1 MNISLR
7 FTYLF
12 RVYKEIFDN
21 LFFATYQ
28 IRVLSATS
36 FFPRSI
42 WLIFYSLDPDPR
54 SQNVADPRD
63 PDPDP
68 KHCPWVCIRWR

>member
-28 IRVLSATS
+28 IWVLSATS
-36 FFPRSI
+36 FF
-42 WLIFYSLDPDPR
+42 LTVFG
-54 SQNVADPRD
+54 
-63 PDPDP
+63 
-68 KHCPWVCIRWR
+68 